1 MEAEAEVPSPVW
13 PQVHIAAPGHQP
25 APDHVTRIQVDTE
38 AGPGAGPGLG
48 AGPGPDSIVTH
59 SLLVMMGA
67 QASSTETDSSSVLEL
82 SEPVSSGQGARNKH
96 AAAVTKA
103 IKSARRS
110 FRNVKGSLRQSGRRR
125 PKIRRGRPG
134 SLRSGGSVE
143 AVRELWSRTG
153 MRTNGRKLLLDPSSS
168 EHETGG
174 RGRGAANPGYESDE
188 GSQVSVPRGSG
199 VGGPGVPRPAR
210 RQESTSS
217 SGSDTAA
224 RRQHARHKPR
234 RHADSAVVHFDK
246 IQVDRVDSFSKEAAG
261 SKQVRFNN
269 LHTRNPDV
277 RSGLPRVRDRDMLWD
292 KYYSA
297 ADPGMLE
304 AGLHT
309 LASNFTL
316 DLARNKSLK
325 RAEKRRKNIRCCCK
339 ISCFLI
345 LLISFLL
352 VIITVTFFLTKGKK
366 YFGAL

>member
-13 PQVHIAAPGHQP
+13 PHVHIAAPGHEA
-25 APDHVTRIQVDTE
+25 APDHVTRIQVDAE
-38 AGPGAGPGLG
+38 AGAGAGAG
-48 AGPGPDSIVTH
+48 AGPDSIVTH

-67 QASSTETDSSSVLEL
+67 QATSTETDSSSILDL
-82 SEPVSSGQGARNKH
+82 SEPVSSGPGARNKH

-168 EHETGG
+168 EHEAG
-174 RGRGAANPGYESDE
+174 GRGAANPGYESDSS
-188 GSQVSVPRGSG
+188 SQVSVPRGSG
-199 VGGPGVPRPAR
+199 RAGPVPRPAR

-217 SGSDTAA
+217 SGSDTTA

-246 IQVDRVDSFSKEAAG
+246 IQVDRVDSFGKEAAS

-269 LHTRNPDV
+269 LHTMNPDV